1 MKCAGG
7 RSPPRSS
14 KCVINFLLL
23 SYWCRPRSP
32 ELFCFHSISPD
43 DRHVIRE
50 HQLFAR
56 LNDFLGGFRNIRTLT
71 VIQPATYHRM
81 STLLNKGLK
90 TAYTYAWLTESEL
103 VLSSLYFFSVWHE
116 TRMLFGVGMQ
126 GTRFFKCRP
135 RARFRERIT
144 CYLAAKHKTV

>member
-50 HQLFAR
+50 YQLFAR

-90 TAYTYAWLTESEL
+90 TAYTICVAHRIRTCPF
-103 VLSSLYFFSVWHE
+103 LSLLLFCLARDKDAVWRWHAGHA
-116 TRMLFGVGMQ
+116 LF
-126 GTRFFKCRP
+126 
-135 RARFRERIT
+135 
-144 CYLAAKHKTV
+144 